1 MKKVKYAFL
10 TPFAKVGVR
19 DMEQNE
25 KVFTV
30 KLSKIIDDFKLEEVY
45 TPQRDILIE
54 TVDVNR
60 PGLQIAG
67 FFDYFDPKRIQ
78 IFGMVEKTY
87 LEQFSSEERR
97 KRIDAFFEG
106 GIPALIVTRGLEIF
120 PEILESAEKHGIN
133 IVRTQ
138 ITTSG
143 FMSALIAF
151 LNVELAPRITRHG
164 VLVEVYGEGVLILGE
179 SGVGKSETAVE
190 LMKRGHRLVADD
202 AVEIK
207 RVSSK
212 ALVGSAPEVIR
223 HFIEMRGI
231 GIVDVKK
238 IFGMGAVKDTE
249 KIDLVIHIE
258 NWQKDKQYDRLG
270 LTDNY
275 TNILGIDVP
284 SLTIPV
290 RPGRNLAVIFEI
302 AAMNNRQRRMGYN
315 AAEAL
320 NNRLINQ
327 MQGEL
332 EQG

>member
-1 MKKVKYAFL
+1 ME
-10 TPFAKVGVR
+10 
-19 DMEQNE
+19 DMENVKKQ
-25 KVFTV
+25 VFTV
-30 KLSKIIDDFKLEEVY
+30 KLGKIIDEFKLEEVY
-45 TPQRDILIE
+45 VANRDRLVE
-54 TVDVNR
+54 TVEVNR

-78 IFGMVEKTY
+78 VFGMVEKTY
-87 LEQFSSEERR
+87 LDEFDTEER
-97 KRIDAFFEG
+97 KKKLDAFFKTE
-106 GIPALIVTRGLEIF
+106 IPALIITRGMEVY
-120 PEILESAEKHGIN
+120 PEMVETAKKYGVSIL
-133 IVRTQ
+133 RTQ
-138 ITTSG
+138 LSTSS
-143 FMSALIAF
+143 FLSALIAF

-179 SGVGKSETAVE
+179 SGVGKSEIAVE

-212 ALVGSAPEVIR
+212 SLVGSSPEVIR

-258 NWQKDKQYDRLG
+258 NWQKDKQYERLG
-270 LTDNY
+270 LTDNF
-275 TNILGIDVP
+275 TNILGIEVP

-302 AAMNNRQRRMGYN
+302 AAMNNRQRKMGYN
-315 AAEAL
+315 AAEEL
-320 NNRLINQ
+320 NNRLISQ
-327 MQGEL
+327 IGDEA
-332 EQG
+332 

>member
-1 MKKVKYAFL
+1 MQDTNK
-10 TPFAKVGVR
+10 R
-19 DMEQNE
+19 I
-25 KVFTV
+25 FTV
-30 KLSKIIDDFKLEEVY
+30 KLSKIIEEFKLEEIY
-45 TPQRDILIE
+45 TPNRDILIE
-54 TVDVNR
+54 TVDINR

-78 IFGMVEKTY
+78 IFGMVENTY
-87 LEQFSSEERR
+87 LEKSASEE
-97 KRIDAFFEG
+97 KYKKIEAFFSKG
-106 GIPALIVTRGLEIF
+106 VPAVIITRGMDVLPEMIEI
-120 PEILESAEKHGIN
+120 AEKYGVN
-133 IVRTQ
+133 ILRTQ
-138 ITTSG
+138 ISTSG

-212 ALVGSAPEVIR
+212 SLVGSSPEVIR

-258 NWQKDKQYDRLG
+258 PWQKDKQYDRLG

-320 NNRLINQ
+320 NNRLLNQ
-327 MQGEL
+327 MNE
-332 EQG
+332 EN

>member
-1 MKKVKYAFL
+1 MQEIKDQKFS
-10 TPFAKVGVR
+10 
-19 DMEQNE
+19 
-25 KVFTV
+25 V
-30 KLSKIIDDFKLEEVY
+30 KLSRIIEEFKLEEIY
-45 TPQRDILIE
+45 TPKRDILIE
-54 TVDVNR
+54 TVDINR
-60 PGLQIAG
+60 AGLQIAG
-67 FFDYFDPKRIQ
+67 FFDYFDPNRLQ
-78 IFGMVEKTY
+78 ICGMVEYTY
-87 LEQFSSEERR
+87 LSKFSSEE
-97 KRIDAFFEG
+97 KLNKLDDFFSKQ
-106 GIPALIVTRGLEIF
+106 IPAFIITRDMEVF
-120 PEILESAEKHGIN
+120 PEVIETAKKYQIN
-133 IVRTQ
+133 ILRTSLS
-138 ITTSG
+138 TSG
-143 FMSALIAF
+143 FTSALIAF

-164 VLVEVYGEGVLILGE
+164 VLVEVYGEGILILGE

-212 ALVGSAPEVIR
+212 SLVGTAPEVIR

-249 KIDLVIHIE
+249 KIDLIIHIE
-258 NWQKDKQYDRLG
+258 PWQKDKQYDRLG

-275 TNILGIDVP
+275 TTILGIDVP

-320 NNRLINQ
+320 NNRLLNQ
-327 MQGEL
+327 MGE
-332 EQG
+332 EI

>member
-1 MKKVKYAFL
+1 MQETGKQ
-10 TPFAKVGVR
+10 T
-19 DMEQNE
+19 
-25 KVFTV
+25 FTV
-30 KLSKIIDDFKLEEVY
+30 KLSKIIDEFKLEEVY
-45 TPQRDILIE
+45 TPQRDILVE

-60 PGLQIAG
+60 PGMQIVG
-67 FFDYFDPKRIQ
+67 FFDYFDAKRIQ
-78 IFGMVEKTY
+78 ILGMVENTY
-87 LEQFSSEERR
+87 LKDYSPEERC
-97 KRIDAFFEG
+97 KKLDSFFAT
-106 GIPALIVTRGLEIF
+106 GIPALIVTRGMDVL
-120 PEILESAEKHGIN
+120 PEILEVAEKYHIN
-133 IVRTQ
+133 ILRTQ
-138 ITTSG
+138 ISTSA

-212 ALVGSAPEVIR
+212 ALVGSSPEVIR

-238 IFGMGAVKDTE
+238 IFGIGAVKDTE

-258 NWQKDKQYDRLG
+258 PWQKDKQYDRLG

-275 TNILGIDVP
+275 TNILGIDIP

-320 NNRLINQ
+320 NNRLLNQ
-327 MQGEL
+327 MNE
-332 EQG
+332 EE

>member
-1 MKKVKYAFL
+1 ME
-10 TPFAKVGVR
+10 
-19 DMEQNE
+19 DMENVKKQ
-25 KVFTV
+25 VFTV
-30 KLSKIIDDFKLEEVY
+30 KLGKIIDEFKLEEVY
-45 TPQRDILIE
+45 VANRDRLVE
-54 TVDVNR
+54 TVEVNR

-78 IFGMVEKTY
+78 VFGMVEKTY
-87 LEQFSSEERR
+87 LDEFDTDER
-97 KRIDAFFEG
+97 KKKLDAFFKTE
-106 GIPALIVTRGLEIF
+106 IPALIITRGMEVY
-120 PEILESAEKHGIN
+120 PEVIETAEKYGVN
-133 IVRTQ
+133 ILRTQ
-138 ITTSG
+138 LSTSS
-143 FMSALIAF
+143 FLSALIAF

-179 SGVGKSETAVE
+179 SGVGKSEIAVE

-212 ALVGSAPEVIR
+212 SLVGSSPEVIR

-258 NWQKDKQYDRLG
+258 NWQKDKQYERLG
-270 LTDNY
+270 LTDNF
-275 TNILGIDVP
+275 TNILGIEVP

-302 AAMNNRQRRMGYN
+302 AAMNNRQRKMGYN
-315 AAEAL
+315 AAEEL
-320 NNRLINQ
+320 NNRLISQ
-327 MQGEL
+327 IGDEA
-332 EQG
+332 

>member
-1 MKKVKYAFL
+1 M
-10 TPFAKVGVR
+10 G
-19 DMEQNE
+19 EQ
-25 KVFTV
+25 VFTV
-30 KLSKIIDDFKLEEVY
+30 KLSKIIEDFRLEEVY
-45 TPQRDILIE
+45 APERDILID
-54 TVDVNR
+54 TTDVNR

-67 FFDYFDPKRIQ
+67 FFDYFDSKRLQ
-78 IFGMVEKTY
+78 ILGMVEHTY
-87 LEQFSSEERR
+87 LAGLSQEERY
-97 KRIDAFFEG
+97 KKIDDFFSR
-106 GIPALIVTRGLEIF
+106 GIPALIVTRGIEIH
-120 PEILESAEKHGIN
+120 PEVIELAEKYRIN
-133 IVRTQ
+133 ILRTQ
-138 ITTSG
+138 LSTSS

-238 IFGMGAVKDTE
+238 IFGIGAVKDTE
-249 KIDLVIHIE
+249 KIDLVIQLEI
-258 NWQKDKQYDRLG
+258 WQKDKQYDRLG

-275 TNILGIDVP
+275 TNILGIDIP

-320 NNRLINQ
+320 NNRLMGMMN
-327 MQGEL
+327 E
-332 EQG
+332 EN